1 MIPKTLATTTR
12 YARTYR
18 VTFSITLRAIVAAD
32 MPSFHHAFVANVRVK
47 LLLARE
53 AADTAL
59 AGQARRKLRGS
70 GRDHANRFYAIGQQ
84 AG

>member
-1 MIPKTLATTTR
+1 MVPKTLATTTQ

-18 VTFSITLRAIVAAD
+18 VTFSITLSAIVAAD
-32 MPSFHHAFVANVRVK
+32 TCSLHHAFVAIVRVK
-47 LLLARE
+47 LFLARE

-59 AGQARRKLRGS
+59 AGQAIRKLSGS
-70 GRDHANRFYAIGQQ
+70 GRGHANRFYAIDQQ